1 MLGEVLGF
9 GLKRSLGTAKQCGDI
24 SALAGGCC
32 LLTPSL
38 QRLMGVVLIIGDGL
52 NT

>member
-1 MLGEVLGF
+1 MHGEVLEF
-9 GLKRSLGTAKQCGDI
+9 DLRRSLGTAKQCGDI
-24 SALAGGCC
+24 SALAGGYC